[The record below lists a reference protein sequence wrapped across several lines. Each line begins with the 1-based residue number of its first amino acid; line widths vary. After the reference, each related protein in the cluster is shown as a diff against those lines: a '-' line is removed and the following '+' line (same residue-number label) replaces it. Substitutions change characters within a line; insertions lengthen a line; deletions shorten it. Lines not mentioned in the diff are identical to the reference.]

1 MMLTPEG
8 RRRAGHG
15 SVLGPRVELVN
26 SCGTWIT
33 PTRLGPP
40 GPRRPARRGSGG
52 PRKPCPRR
60 ARRLPS
66 RTPARSPLVWRA
78 SLSCTPPRPSP
89 GGLLPDRWSDGRED
103 RLADG
108 AGDRPPAA
116 TRRCRPAAP
125 PDQRRLVKEAHRH
138 LLLRPSTTSRCRSLV
153 TPPLLAEAADEAA
166 SAFGTGCGNGAQIA
180 SGRFPGLRGGS
191 VPLATPNSRVSS
203 RAAASP
209 GGYRRGQPP
218 GLHGHQHPEPAGVQ
232 TAQGAASTPP
242 PPGTVADTGTGTA
255 FPNG

>member
-1 MMLTPEG
+1 VVPGNHAPGEREDYRLVLPHGRHWRGGEPQLHAAHDPPPEASYPIDGPTVEKIAWLT
-8 RRRAGHG
+8 A
-15 SVLGPRVELVN
+15 LG
-26 SCGTWIT
+26 IT
-33 PTRLGPP
+33 PCRYPP
-40 GPRRPARRGSGG
+40 MPA
-52 PRKPCPRR
+52 
-60 ARRLPS
+60 
-66 RTPARSPLVWRA
+66 
-78 SLSCTPPRPSP
+78 
-89 GGLLPDRWSDGRED
+89 
-103 RLADG
+103 
-108 AGDRPPAA
+108 
-116 TRRCRPAAP
+116 AAP
-125 PDQRRLVKEAHRH
+125 PDQHRLVKEAHRH